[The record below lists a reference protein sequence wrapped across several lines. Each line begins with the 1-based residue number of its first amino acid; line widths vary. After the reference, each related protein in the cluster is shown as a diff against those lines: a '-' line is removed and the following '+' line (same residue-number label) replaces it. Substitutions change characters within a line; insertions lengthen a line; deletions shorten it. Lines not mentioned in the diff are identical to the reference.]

1 MVIVGDLLSKLM
13 VGSQAK
19 LFRRP
24 TVQFNTD
31 RHAIL

>member
-1 MVIVGDLLSKLM
+1 MIIVRDLLSKLM

-19 LFRRP
+19 LFRRS
-24 TVQFNTD
+24 TVQLNTD